1 MRCLVTSAL
10 SMTCATAQFV
20 TPVPAVM
27 PTWLAPYPG
36 ASPQSRQILNSV
48 ESTYTVAAPPR
59 DIVAHFRT
67 IFSSAG
73 LPFEPD
79 PMGYGFVIR
88 AAAPECDLDISIR
101 RRDPDTAVKVT
112 CSPRLAANERMAD
125 LRAQQ
130 RAEHTQQ
137 GDPMKRFDSPVYPE
151 PKAPAAPLTW
161 PSWLVRVDGAKLSVE
176 KFSGQMRSSF
186 TSSPPREGI
195 QAFYVGLL
203 TAHGYR
209 VTQNPAA
216 VAEKFGSWVQASSG
230 PDSEFGRRVVIWVKI
245 RPAGENFTVELSI
258 Q

>member
-1 MRCLVTSAL
+1 MSAL
-10 SMTCATAQFV
+10 SMTYAAAQFV
-20 TPVPAVM
+20 SPVPAVM

-36 ASPQSRQILNSV
+36 ASPQNRQMGNTV

-59 DIVAHFRT
+59 DIVSHFRT
-67 IFSSAG
+67 IFSSAR

-79 PMGYGFVIR
+79 PMGYGFLIR
-88 AAAPECDLDISIR
+88 AAAPECDLEISIR

-125 LRAQQ
+125 LQAQQ
-130 RAEHTQQ
+130 RAAHTQG

-151 PKAPAAPLTW
+151 PKAAATPLTW

-176 KFSGQMRSSF
+176 KSSGQMKSSF
-186 TSSPPREGI
+186 TSSPTREGI

-209 VTQNPAA
+209 VTQSPAA
-216 VAEKFGSWVQASSG
+216 VAEKFGAWVQGSSG
-230 PDSEFGRRVVIWVKI
+230 PDNEFGRRVVIRVNIK
-245 RPAGENFTVELSI
+245 PAGENFTVELSI